1 MKWEKSRL
9 NDIVK
14 LTKGKKHTEVEY
26 PVGYRYLQIEDLHGT
41 GINKYTNDQGVEC
54 ITSDILIA
62 WDGANA
68 GKVGT
73 GLQGMAGSTLARI
86 RIISDRVS
94 SRYLYW
100 YLFSNFEVIKSKRT
114 GATIPHVN
122 GSELRS
128 MEVPLPPL
136 HIQEQIADTL
146 DKADTLRKKDQEL
159 SKKYDELAKSI
170 FYKMFGDPVKNERGW
185 SVQQLEEL
193 VTLSGGGT
201 PKTTNEEYY
210 NGNIPWISPK
220 DMKSIFISDSKDK
233 ITELAVRES
242 STKMI
247 EPYSVLMVVRSGIL
261 KNTLP
266 LAINTKPVALNQDM
280 KSLRCR
286 EGLNPYYLLFQLKS
300 LSRVI
305 LSSVR
310 GTTADNISSD
320 VIKKISLIVAP
331 TDMQNHFERLV
342 LHTYRQLEL
351 QIENTNKSNIL
362 SQQLQ
367 YTYFP

>member
-41 GINKYTNDQGVEC
+41 GITKYTNDQGVEC

-114 GATIPHVN
+114 GATIPHVS

-146 DKADTLRKKDQEL
+146 DKADALRKKDKEL
-159 SKKYDELAKSI
+159 LKKYDELAQSI
-170 FYKMFGDPVKNERGW
+170 FYDMFGDPERNDKNWPVKT
-185 SVQQLEEL
+185 LEDI
-193 VTLSGGGT
+193 TYKIGDGIHGT
-201 PKTTNEEYY
+201 PVYDENGEYFFI
-210 NGNIPWISPK
+210 NGNNLT
-220 DMKSIFISDSKDK
+220 DGK
-233 ITELAVRES
+233 III
-242 STKMI
+242 TKETKRI
-247 EPYSVLMVVRSGIL
+247 NHEQYL
-261 KNTLP
+261 KHKRP
-266 LAINTKPVALNQDM
+266 LNQDTILVSINGTIGKVAFYKEEKILLG
-280 KSLRCR
+280 KSACFFNIRR
-286 EGLNPYYLLFQLKS
+286 NYLVPEFIFYL
-300 LSRVI
+300 
-305 LSSVR
+305 
-310 GTTADNISSD
+310 ISSPYF
-320 VIKKISLIVAP
+320 IKYATSAATGSTIKNVSLKTMRNLPVPVPPLHLQQRFLKVLEIH
-331 TDMQNHFERLV
+331 TSGFLNLTHF
-342 LHTYRQLEL
+342 
-351 QIENTNKSNIL
+351 KSFSL
-362 SQQLQ
+362 YSSLLKTF
-367 YTYFP
+367 YS